1 MPRNTSVTLGDHYA
15 QFIDEK
21 LKTGRFQSA
30 SEAVR
35 AGLSLLEEQETKL
48 DLLRQKLATGEAQLD
63 QGDGVDGT
71 TFMNELM
78 K

>member
-1 MPRNTSVTLGDHYA
+1 MPRNTSVTLGDHYT

-21 LKTGRFQSA
+21 LKTGRFQST

-63 QGDGVDGT
+63 QGEGVDGA

>member
-21 LKTGRFQSA
+21 LKTGRFQST

-48 DLLRQKLATGEAQLD
+48 DLLRQRLATGEAQLD
-63 QGDGVDGT
+63 QGEGVDGA
-71 TFMNELM
+71 TFMNELI

>member
-48 DLLRQKLATGEAQLD
+48 DLLRRKLATGEAQLD
-63 QGDGVDGT
+63 QGEGVDGA